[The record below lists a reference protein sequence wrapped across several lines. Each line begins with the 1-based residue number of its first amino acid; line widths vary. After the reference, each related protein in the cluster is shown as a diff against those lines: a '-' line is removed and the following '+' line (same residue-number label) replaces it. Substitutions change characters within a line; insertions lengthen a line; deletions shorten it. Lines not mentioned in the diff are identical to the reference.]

1 MLSLTLP
8 SSTCEGGQPEGHV
21 LSPQSHT
28 LTRLPTTPHSHPA
41 YKRDLDAPEGPRVF
55 DPEKLTDGEIKA
67 FLSKHPDIVGAAIAA
82 AQTAQAMAQAKAE
95 YEREGVSRASV

>member
-1 MLSLTLP
+1 MRPGGGGGGVTAITRAHPLP
-8 SSTCEGGQPEGHV
+8 
-21 LSPQSHT
+21 LN
-28 LTRLPTTPHSHPA
+28 SHPA
-41 YKRDLDAPEGPRVF
+41 YKRELDAPDGPRVF

-95 YEREGVSRASV
+95 YERSGESRASV